1 MLTIRNVNKQ
11 FDGTP
16 VLNNVSLS
24 VNKGDVIAIIGQSG
38 GGKTTLLRCM
48 NFLETADSG
57 EMEFDGACF
66 DLRHISARQIA
77 RIRRKTAFVFQGY
90 NLFRNKTAL
99 QNVMLG
105 LTVARKMPKKQA
117 EEIARAALEKVGLAE
132 KAASYPNALSGGQQ
146 QRVALARAIV
156 TRPKVLLLD
165 EPLSAIDAKLR
176 KSLQVEIRRIQKQLN
191 ITTIF
196 VTHDQDEAMVMS
208 DRICLLNCGKIEQMD
223 TPIAI
228 YTHPRTKFAAGFI
241 GSYNVLEPLEFGRV
255 TGDIDL
261 PAQPIAIRP
270 EVLNIAREKQNLP
283 GTYDIEGTVIDSTP
297 RGNVLRYKVDVNGVQ
312 LSADTLFRSFSI
324 YENGSKV
331 WLSLEKRNCLH
342 VEEEAV

>member
-1 MLTIRNVNKQ
+1 MEEKKLIEFRNIVKS
-11 FDGTP
+11 FDTQV
-16 VLNNVSLS
+16 VL
-24 VNKGDVIAIIGQSG
+24 KGINLDIYENEFVTLLGPSG
-38 GGKTTLLRCM
+38 CGKTTLLRILGG
-48 NFLETADSG
+48 FLDADEG
-57 EMEFDGACF
+57 KVIFDNE
-66 DLRHISARQIA
+66 DITDKPPYERELN
-77 RIRRKTAFVFQGY
+77 TVFQKYALFPHLSVYENIAFGLKLKKMSKDIIDQKVMKMLKLIGLEGY
-90 NLFRNKTAL
+90 EDKNTTL
-99 QNVMLG
+99 
-105 LTVARKMPKKQA
+105 
-117 EEIARAALEKVGLAE
+117 
-132 KAASYPNALSGGQQ
+132 LSGGQQ
-146 QRVALARAIV
+146 QRVALARALV